1 MFGSLKN
8 ANLLLK
14 TDTTDFIQILK
25 NQFQDCSTL
34 ISVLNG
40 QLASYVDSEVVRKQ
54 VDVNSKT
61 LDVQN
66 FINSNNNNIN
76 NDQTSTTSQDG
87 SSNAVISSEASL
99 STAGNGSTSTGN
111 GSTTGNSSAT
121 SGSSSKTTG
130 SNSTTESDFEFVS
143 SADLIP
149 GNSTTPKTNVTASSK
164 FSSSLQQDA
173 EASLEPLTS
182 RKSGAGALQ
191 GQKDG
196 ALIVAL
202 LSTFVLCRW
211 K

>member
-1 MFGSLKN
+1 
-8 ANLLLK
+8 LLLK

-66 FINSNNNNIN
+66 FINSNNNNAIN

-99 STAGNGSTSTGN
+99 STAGNASTTTGN
-111 GSTTGNSSAT
+111 GSTAGNSSAT

-149 GNSTTPKTNVTASSK
+149 GNSTTPKMNVTASSK

-173 EASLEPLTS
+173 EAALEPLTS

-196 ALIVAL
+196 ALIIAL